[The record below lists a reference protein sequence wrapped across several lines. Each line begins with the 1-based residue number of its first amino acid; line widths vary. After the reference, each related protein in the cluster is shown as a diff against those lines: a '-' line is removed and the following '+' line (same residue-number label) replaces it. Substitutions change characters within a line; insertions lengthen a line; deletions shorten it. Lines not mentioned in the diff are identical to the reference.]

1 MAAIDP
7 ELVGQD
13 VVIDTGTPMLYIG
26 RLASVQ
32 DGTAVMED
40 VDVHDINDT
49 NTTKELYILEALKY
63 GIKKNRKQVSILL
76 ERIVSVSR
84 LEDIIDY

>member
-26 RLASVQ
+26 RLVSTQ
-32 DGTAVMED
+32 NGTAVVED

-49 NTTKELYILEALKY
+49 TTTKELYILQSRKY
-63 GIKKNRKQVSILL
+63 GVKKNRRQVSILL
-76 ERIVSVSR
+76 ERIVSISR
-84 LEDIIDY
+84 LEDVIDY